1 MRRAAGGFAVVAL
14 VLGTAW
20 VGRVPL
26 ANAVLDRLP
35 GNWHARLD
43 GLDWQPGE
51 LVVRGLEIRHR
62 PTGRRLAMVPRATA
76 TGRLDD
82 WRRGHFASL
91 ALEAPEVTWHEPF
104 IPPGEATSATPTE
117 APLVSWEKASIHDG
131 RLTWIAADGAPPRLQ
146 TTLSLESGRVSLG
159 SARGIEAA
167 TQRVLLTNL
176 ESRETFLDGRLAIAA
191 AIPEFTVALAREP
204 GDGTWLVDEAGIA
217 CPDIR
222 VEWRDP
228 SDAAPDTPPA
238 AGSAAS
244 PPALRLASL
253 SITKAT
259 IAAERVDG
267 SDRRPLASAALDS
280 LAAAGLRLGGSA
292 APSLASVDATLT
304 NVNWPEAG
312 VTVATATAAG
322 SLPEKGH
329 PLIRRAT
336 ISGATLTDVAALL
349 RLAGLPTDGVP
360 DCRGRLDATLDSLA
374 LTPDGVRS
382 TAVQRLTLTD
392 GRAAWP
398 GRESPLAL
406 LPSLVVAAVPD
417 ECRASRR
424 LREITLT
431 RPSFHVVPGPTGAAP
446 SSPAAA
452 SVAHPADAPPPWHG
466 WQADVFTV
474 TEGTATVSGFAPA
487 VPDITTR
494 LAVATVPQDEAP
506 LHRITLTDLSVRNPL
521 LPASP
526 IYTGSRLL
534 AEIRPDHL
542 WRDHAI
548 DRIELDGQ
556 RLEVGDAL
564 LRLLDA
570 APATGDAEA
579 APSPDV
585 PQPPDRPWHIRSAL
599 LDRTEVVIDDIGDGR
614 QLRIPL
620 PRQEFADIPLARDAL
635 PAAAAARV
643 HKVEVPF
650 IAVHAPWS
658 EGHTVVELPVN
669 FIHFSFAGLLDR
681 RLERVELVTPKI
693 KVGQPLFDYI
703 DAARRRF
710 ARPGLAAVP
719 AAPLLLAAGDDASL
733 ALGQAVSG
741 MNPAAAPATQAPAW
755 QIPLYTESG
764 MVITAPRGREWPQ
777 FPRLPFRN
785 ARGPD
790 GQPLPFLLRGE
801 TVHGELAVIPG
812 WYDFPEWR
820 LRVRIGSEGRVVFN
834 FPMKERDNNL
844 VEVFRGNTVLFRG
857 LRVDDVW
864 LSVTY
869 DATGIYATL
878 GGRTCGGY
886 VNAGVNLY
894 VDQLSTWDAWAS
906 FSGIRMAEIT
916 RLLTPEYLFLDG
928 TVDTL
933 TVKAFGDFASLYQL
947 TADLRMDRPGTLEL
961 RCVDALRERLAGLP
975 GWQEDLGGIG
985 LDALRRCRFDSC
997 TGEARLF
1004 GWEGSLGLSLKG
1016 AEGDRRFRV
1025 RMHDY
1030 RPLHIRSVLPF

>member
-1 MRRAAGGFAVVAL
+1 MPDF
-14 VLGTAW
+14 
-20 VGRVPL
+20 
-26 ANAVLDRLP
+26 
-35 GNWHARLD
+35 
-43 GLDWQPGE
+43 
-51 LVVRGLEIRHR
+51 
-62 PTGRRLAMVPRATA
+62 
-76 TGRLDD
+76 TGRLD
-82 WRRGHFASL
+82 A
-91 ALEAPEVTWHEPF
+91 ALE
-104 IPPGEATSATPTE
+104 
-117 APLVSWEKASIHDG
+117 
-131 RLTWIAADGAPPRLQ
+131 
-146 TTLSLESGRVSLG
+146 SL
-159 SARGIEAA
+159 
-167 TQRVLLTNL
+167 
-176 ESRETFLDGRLAIAA
+176 
-191 AIPEFTVALAREP
+191 
-204 GDGTWLVDEAGIA
+204 
-217 CPDIR
+217 
-222 VEWRDP
+222 
-228 SDAAPDTPPA
+228 
-238 AGSAAS
+238 
-244 PPALRLASL
+244 
-253 SITKAT
+253 
-259 IAAERVDG
+259 
-267 SDRRPLASAALDS
+267 
-280 LAAAGLRLGGSA
+280 
-292 APSLASVDATLT
+292 TLT
-304 NVNWPEAG
+304 PEG
-312 VTVATATAAG
+312 VQSA
-322 SLPEKGH
+322 
-329 PLIRRAT
+329 
-336 ISGATLTDVAALL
+336 
-349 RLAGLPTDGVP
+349 
-360 DCRGRLDATLDSLA
+360 
-374 LTPDGVRS
+374 
-382 TAVQRLTLTD
+382 AVQRLTLTD

-398 GRESPLAL
+398 GVEPPLAL
-406 LPSLVVAAVPD
+406 LPSAVVAAVPD

-424 LREITLT
+424 LRELTLT
-431 RPSFHVVPGPTGAAP
+431 SPALHLVPGPDGVPAP
-446 SSPAAA
+446 DVPSTAPATPTANA
-452 SVAHPADAPPPWHG
+452 VPPWHG
-466 WQADVFTV
+466 WNVDVFTV

-487 VPDITTR
+487 VPDISGR
-494 LAVATVPQDEAP
+494 LAVDTVTRNGAP
-506 LHRITLTDLSVRNPL
+506 LHRITVTDLSVRNPK
-521 LPASP
+521 LPARP
-526 IYTGSRLL
+526 IYTGSRVL
-534 AEIRPDHL
+534 AEIQADRL

-564 LRLLDA
+564 LRLLET
-570 APATGDAEA
+570 APATAAAEP
-579 APSPDV
+579 APEP
-585 PQPPDRPWHIRSAL
+585 PPDAGRPWHIRSATL
-599 LDRTEVVIDDIGDGR
+599 ARTEVVIDDIGDGR

-635 PAAAAARV
+635 PAAAADRI

-710 ARPGLAAVP
+710 ARPGLAATP
-719 AAPLLLAAGDDASL
+719 APPLLLAAGDDAAL
-733 ALGQAVSG
+733 ALRQAVSG
-741 MNPAAAPATQAPAW
+741 TNPEPAARPTTPW

-764 MVITAPRGREWPQ
+764 MVITAPRGSEWTS

-790 GQPLPFLLRGE
+790 GKPLPFLLRGE

-820 LRVRIGSEGRVVFN
+820 LRIRIGSEGRVVFN
-834 FPMKERDNNL
+834 FPMQERNNNL

-857 LRVDDVW
+857 LRVDEVW

-869 DATGIYATL
+869 DASGIYATL

-894 VDQLSTWDAWAS
+894 MDQLGTWDAWAS
-906 FSGIRMAEIT
+906 FSGIRMAELT

-928 TVDTL
+928 TVDAL

-947 TADLRMDRPGTLEL
+947 TADLRMTRPGKLEL

-1004 GWEGSLGLSLKG
+1004 GWEGTLGLSLKG